1 MTQGTN
7 YQQLRALL
15 AFLGLSE
22 EQAGTELGISRTLV
36 RSLVLGHVVPDDDL
50 KQRIRAMSKRWP
62 NAEILPDDWP
72 APGVD
77 RRGAPLAR
85 VAGVK

>member
-1 MTQGTN
+1 MTHGTN

-22 EQAGTELGISRTLV
+22 AQAAVELGISRTLV
-36 RSLVLGHVVPDDDL
+36 RSLLLGHVVPDSDL
-50 KQRIRAMSKRWP
+50 KQRIQAMSKRWP
-62 NAEILPDDWP
+62 NGSIDPDDWP

-85 VAGVK
+85 VAGSK